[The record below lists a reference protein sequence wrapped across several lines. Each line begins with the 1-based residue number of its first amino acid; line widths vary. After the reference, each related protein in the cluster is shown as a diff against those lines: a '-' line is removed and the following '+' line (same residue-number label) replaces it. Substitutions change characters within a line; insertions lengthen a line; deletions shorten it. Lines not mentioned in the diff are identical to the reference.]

1 MCGCACTQ
9 ACLQVCARTRTLCVY
24 EYLGGVHAPCVYM
37 RGLGHTCTH
46 ATATCPCVGMPRPGP
61 GPPGERSA
69 VGQLRCPFVPRQQEG
84 PQLGWGGCPHPGP
97 PHPSSVRQGTCAWSC
112 LTRAPSTCSATTTGP
127 TKPGA
132 RRTRTPRSSPCP
144 PTATSVRARRSP
156 GTARR
161 HGTGDPHIA
170 AVGPPL
176 VPAARL
182 QPAPA
187 TMPTLTPLSLS
198 LPPGRGAGLLFV
210 TNIDSSDPDQLVYK
224 TPEPSEK
231 VPGAAGDVA
240 QNSYLGS

>member
-1 MCGCACTQ
+1 MC
-9 ACLQVCARTRTLCVY
+9 
-24 EYLGGVHAPCVYM
+24 VHAWVGAHVHTRHSHVSVCRDAKARARSARRAQRRGAAPVPLCPQAAGGSPV
-37 RGLGHTCTH
+37 GLG
-46 ATATCPCVGMPRPGP
+46 
-61 GPPGERSA
+61 
-69 VGQLRCPFVPRQQEG
+69 
-84 PQLGWGGCPHPGP
+84 GGCPHPGP